1 MLKSLLA
8 IVLFFSLVFI
18 EPTQAQ
24 SVRKSQKGTVSQQVA
39 QTTISIEYHRPVA
52 RGRVLFGDGGI
63 VKQDAVWMPGAN
75 EATTIE
81 LSEDVTINGSE
92 LKKGK
97 YSVWTIPGETE
108 WTFIF
113 SNQWDAWHS
122 RYPEGE
128 DELRITAIP
137 EEGAHME
144 VLAFYFPEVTEDSTV
159 LRFHWGTTIVPLRI
173 NL

>member
-1 MLKSLLA
+1 MKGTIYFTLL
-8 IVLFFSLVFI
+8 LGLLV
-18 EPTQAQ
+18 TDLANAQ
-24 SVRKSQKGTVSQQVA
+24 SVRKSQKGTVSQQIA
-39 QTTISIEYHRPVA
+39 QTMISIEYHRPVA
-52 RGRVLFGDGGI
+52 RGRVLFGDEGI
-63 VKQDAVWMPGAN
+63 VNYDKVWMPGAN

-81 LSEDVTINGSE
+81 FSEDVSINGSE

-108 WTFIF
+108 WTVIF

-137 EEGAHME
+137 EEGVHME
-144 VLAFYFPEVTEDSTV
+144 VLAFYFPEVTEDSAI
-159 LRFHWGTTIVPLRI
+159 LRFHWGSTVIPLVIR
-173 NL
+173 L

>member
-1 MLKSLLA
+1 MLKSLLS
-8 IVLFFSLVFI
+8 IVLFLSLVLV
-18 EPTQAQ
+18 ESTQAQ

-52 RGRVLFGDGGI
+52 KGRVLFGDEGI
-63 VKQDAVWMPGAN
+63 VKYDGVWMPGAN

-92 LKKGK
+92 LKRGK
-97 YSVWTIPGETE
+97 YSVWTIPGDSE
-108 WTFIF
+108 WTVIF

-144 VLAFYFPEVTEDSTV
+144 VLAFYFPEVTEDSAV
-159 LRFHWGTTIVPLRI
+159 LRFHWGTKMVPLKI
-173 NL
+173 DL